1 MNTQIRPAATVILMR
16 EGTDTFEIFMV
27 KRSMKSSFGSL
38 YVFPGG
44 TLDPEDSLPEMY
56 QYCEGLSDDQ
66 ASAKLAVNQNGLAYW
81 VACIRECYEEV
92 GILLTN
98 KSDMLLQDLKKLD
111 DYRQQLNSK
120 EITFYEICKEN
131 NLQLRANNIVP
142 CAHWV
147 TPDIEPK
154 RFDTRFF
161 LAKVHSEQL
170 GVHDGYELTESF
182 WISPAKALEKF
193 HQGEMNMIMPT
204 IKSLEALAQFSS
216 REEAFNHFKDLE
228 DGAIPPILPK
238 FIKKDGAWIGF
249 LPGDDGY
256 ESA

>member
-16 EGTDTFEIFMV
+16 EGTETFEIFMV
-27 KRSMKSSFGSL
+27 KRSIKSSFGSL

-44 TLDPEDSLPEMY
+44 TLDVEDSLPEMY
-56 QYCEGLSDDQ
+56 QHCDSLSDDQ
-66 ASAKLAVNQNGLAYW
+66 ASSKLALQQNGLAYW
-81 VACIRECYEEV
+81 VACIRECFEEA

-98 KSDMLLQDLKKLD
+98 KSDTLLQDSKKLD
-111 DYRQQLNSK
+111 AYRQQLNSK

-142 CAHWV
+142 FAHWV

-170 GVHDGYELTESF
+170 GVHDGFELTESF
-182 WISPAKALEKF
+182 WISPAKALEQF
-193 HQGEMNMIMPT
+193 HKGEMNMVMPT
-204 IKSLEALAQFSS
+204 IKSLEDLAKFSS
-216 REEAFNHFKDLE
+216 REEAFNNFKDLE
-228 DGAIPPILPK
+228 DGAITPILPK

-249 LPGDDGY
+249 LPGDDEY
-256 ESA
+256 DSL

>member
-1 MNTQIRPAATVILMR
+1 M
-16 EGTDTFEIFMV
+16 
-27 KRSMKSSFGSL
+27 
-38 YVFPGG
+38 
-44 TLDPEDSLPEMY
+44 
-56 QYCEGLSDDQ
+56 
-66 ASAKLAVNQNGLAYW
+66 
-81 VACIRECYEEV
+81 
-92 GILLTN
+92 
-98 KSDMLLQDLKKLD
+98 
-111 DYRQQLNSK
+111 
-120 EITFYEICKEN
+120 
-131 NLQLRANNIVP
+131 
-142 CAHWV
+142 
-147 TPDIEPK
+147 
-154 RFDTRFF
+154 
-161 LAKVHSEQL
+161 HSEQL
-170 GVHDGYELTESF
+170 GVHDGFELTESF

>member
-1 MNTQIRPAATVILMR
+1 MKNKWSSKEAKKYITKYKKDKITEDLALRVYSTHLLGREKELVLHGGGNTSVKTITKNIFSKEIEVMHIKGSGWDMGTIDHPGLPAVELNPLKETI
-16 EGTDTFEIFMV
+16 
-27 KRSMKSSFGSL
+27 
-38 YVFPGG
+38 
-44 TLDPEDSLPEMY
+44 
-56 QYCEGLSDDQ
+56 
-66 ASAKLAVNQNGLAYW
+66 N
-81 VACIRECYEEV
+81 
-92 GILLTN
+92 
-98 KSDMLLQDLKKLD
+98 LKKLD

-120 EITFYEICKEN
+120 EITFYEICKKN

-170 GVHDGYELTESF
+170 GVHDGFELTESF

-204 IKSLEALAQFSS
+204 IKSLEALTQFSS

-249 LPGDDGY
+249 LPGEDGY
-256 ESA
+256 ESI